1 MKKTKPVKKLIFLFT
16 ILGIGIVFSQKKQEI
31 KSPAEGKSL
40 VYIIRTKEA
49 FLLNFRLY
57 DKDKYLGA
65 IGCNQYIVY
74 ECNPGEHLFWAVS
87 ENRSFVKADLKADK
101 AYVLIIEEKMGV
113 FIARVKLVPLDPRS
127 NNSKKY
133 KRKFYR
139 AIKNDIPIVYIKE
152 NVDVD
157 KSVNIKQGLKR
168 YEEIKDT
175 KSVKQLSQDM
185 YIENA
190 DKP

>member
-1 MKKTKPVKKLIFLFT
+1 
-16 ILGIGIVFSQKKQEI
+16 
-31 KSPAEGKSL
+31 
-40 VYIIRTKEA
+40 
-49 FLLNFRLY
+49 
-57 DKDKYLGA
+57 
-65 IGCNQYIVY
+65 
-74 ECNPGEHLFWAVS
+74 
-87 ENRSFVKADLKADK
+87 
-101 AYVLIIEEKMGV
+101 MGV

-139 AIKNDIPIVYIKE
+139 AIKNDIPIVYTKE